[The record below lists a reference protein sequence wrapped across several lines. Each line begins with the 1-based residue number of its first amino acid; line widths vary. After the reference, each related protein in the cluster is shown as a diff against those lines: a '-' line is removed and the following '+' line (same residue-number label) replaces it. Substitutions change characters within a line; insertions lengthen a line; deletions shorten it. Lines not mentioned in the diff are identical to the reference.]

1 MVQGSFIREGVAQK
15 LDKRGR
21 FAKVSAH
28 LLKFFI
34 DSLKSSH
41 VFLGVAYVIEFEG

>member
-1 MVQGSFIREGVAQK
+1 MVQGSFIRERVAQK

-34 DSLKSSH
+34 DALKASQ
-41 VFLGVAYVIEFEG
+41 VFLGVAHVIEFDG